1 VIREEYKINT
11 PKKRQNDFG
20 STLFKIYT
28 ETDYKKQ
35 HKIHQTLRKHA
46 SAGRMS
52 QLPSAG
58 QQLGSNRVGKNR
70 KETHGQKQNA
80 RTSLQIDVAIPYQA

>member
-1 VIREEYKINT
+1 M
-11 PKKRQNDFG
+11 
-20 STLFKIYT
+20 TLAQPYSKIYT

-35 HKIHQTLRKHA
+35 HKIHQTLRTPA

-80 RTSLQIDVAIPYQA
+80 RTSLKSMWQYLIKLEDRPED